1 LGRYGG
7 QLMAVFKNDPF
18 PGTDYSKFLT
28 WEKVVTPAGQVLYV
42 VPGNPAYVYDPVA
55 SNATGRKVFRANPK
69 QQIADEQKAKDDA
82 ESARKQQER
91 ANSPLGQVTPV
102 GATVVGTLAANE
114 IMKSGFGNAP
124 AEAKDILADGTV
136 FWSDGSIRN
145 TAGEIISK
153 PPAAAPTLSQAAA
166 QGAVGNIPTTAG
178 DLTAPSGTG
187 SLGAPTQ
194 DFSLNGVQ
202 QPDGSVIT
210 DQLPPNTTVEA
221 DGSIIDAKTGA
232 MIGRVVQGAMGAY
245 QIYQGITNFK
255 DDKIGG
261 GLDIA
266 SGAANV
272 GAALGSEAAGSFAG
286 PLMAAKGG
294 YDVIKGFNRGG
305 EGVRS
310 GTTTLGAGIG
320 SMIMPGLGTAAGAA
334 VGNVVGYGL
343 QGSGIKNDLAL
354 AAVSPVLLGA
364 KKLGIIDKLM
374 HKTTRQVA
382 QEHTQDLLNQGKD
395 NQNWQ
400 QYAAG
405 MREQFNAAPPD
416 KSKPF
421 AGKYAT
427 WADYEKGGLDAADL
441 TGVYGN
447 LKVYGPEWANL
458 TQEQRQAITQ
468 ANIESG
474 LYKSKKGEVEITD
487 EKKAIEN
494 KNNVLKGF
502 EVGAKTAAPVIVNKA
517 PAPANINAVG
527 RAAAQG
533 FTGRR

>member
-1 LGRYGG
+1 
-7 QLMAVFKNDPF
+7 MAVFKNDPF

-69 QQIADEQKAKDDA
+69 QQIADEQQAKDDA

-102 GATVVGTLAANE
+102 VATVGGTLAANE
-114 IMKSGFGNAP
+114 IMKAGFGNAP
-124 AEAKDILADGTV
+124 ASVQTVLPNGNMVFTDGTV
-136 FWSDGSIRN
+136 K
-145 TAGEIISK
+145 TASGQIISA
-153 PPAAAPTLSQAAA
+153 PTPTPTLSQAAA
-166 QGAVGNIPTTAG
+166 QGATQ
-178 DLTAPSGTG
+178 APAPQVSAPVP
-187 SLGAPTQ
+187 SQAPTPVGTSA
-194 DFSLNGVQ
+194 DGGTIMS
-202 QPDGSVIT
+202 DGSVMT
-210 DQLPPNTTVEA
+210 DQLPANTTVEA

-232 MIGRVVQGAMGAY
+232 MVGRVVQGAMGAY

-382 QEHTQDLLNQGKD
+382 QEHTQELLNQGKD

-427 WADYEKGGLDAADL
+427 WADYEKGGLEAADL

-487 EKKAIEN
+487 EQKAIEN

-502 EVGAKTAAPVIVNKA
+502 QVGVQTAAPALVNKA
-517 PAPANINAVG
+517 PAPVTNINAVG
-527 RAAAQG
+527 QAAARG
-533 FTGRR
+533 ALGRR